1 MTATNQSVRH
11 ADMNKGQIAIVVA
24 KGASISG

>member
-1 MTATNQSVRH
+1 MTATNQCVRH

-24 KGASISG
+24 KGVSISG